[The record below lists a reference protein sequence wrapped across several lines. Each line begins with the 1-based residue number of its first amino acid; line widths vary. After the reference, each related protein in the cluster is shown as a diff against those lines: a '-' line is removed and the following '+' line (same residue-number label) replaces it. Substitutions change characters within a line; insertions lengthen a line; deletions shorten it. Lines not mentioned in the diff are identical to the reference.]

1 MNNTLNTVLLIL
13 CTKLNKKSLFIVL
26 LGALIFT
33 SNLAH
38 AQLPAFYDFE
48 TGLQGWTNN
57 GNRSGL
63 FNNSTWSC
71 NSNRSI
77 FSRGTRTNR
86 NIMTSPAINLTAYTN
101 LEISFCHI
109 SFGLDN
115 NEGFR
120 LEFYDGSNWVLVQ
133 TFTFGNDFFTNGNN
147 NQHDLTATLTDA
159 TYNFA
164 SNSRFRFSGT
174 ANNDNEWNFFDTIE
188 INTPPCLPS
197 TANGSTTLACPSV
210 ESGGLGLSGS
220 DVTFNCYENDV
231 TLEASYL
238 DLGETT
244 SYSIENIPY
253 NPPFQYGCLENPI
266 SVNVDDVWSPVID
279 LPFDFCFYG
288 NTYDSCVVGSNGIV
302 SFDTSLANN
311 ATGWSILTQIPSLI
325 NASDYQGPGNSRRDY
340 YFGPSIFGVHHDV
353 DPSVGGEIG
362 YQLITLNTG
371 CRALVAAWS
380 DVPMYA
386 DNSKRY
392 SGMIVFY
399 EDTNVI
405 EVYIRDKPI
414 DATWNSGRAAVG
426 LQANSTEGIAAPG
439 RNSLDTPWGA
449 TNEAWRFTPNGN
461 SITELK
467 WYENSVSVAN
477 EIIDPNNDGQITV
490 SPTNTTT
497 YISQVTYNLCNG
509 SNLIETDETVVTVS
523 GGKQW
528 NGSINTNW
536 NNPNNWTPFGVPAG
550 NDCIEILPASNT
562 PVLTGSTNGRGYN
575 LEIVD
580 GAVLT
585 QQPESTLTI
594 EDRIIIAHNG
604 ALEIRD
610 DASLIQIT
618 DVPVNQNIGVAKVQ
632 REATDVNNYDYV
644 YWSTPV
650 DAFHVGSISPGTPSS
665 VIFEWIP
672 TVPNGTIGDHG
683 SWANTSENMIPGKG
697 YIVRGL
703 QGTPIANTAEFQG
716 KLNNGQISTPIS
728 RGNYTGTNYNGVGN
742 LSTSDD
748 DNWNLLG
755 NPYPSAISLSD
766 FVGANPN
773 IDGTLYFWRHL
784 NGLSTASNSP
794 FYENYTY
801 NYDVNDYIAS
811 NSLGSS
817 PPGFSGY
824 IASGQGFF
832 ALMLDSASTPNTV
845 TFSNT
850 MRNAAYRNDN
860 FYRNADLNLDEKHRI
875 WLDLVRHG
883 NTAISILVGF
893 IEGATNDLDRLYD
906 GISINDAEHQFYS
919 VQSNEKLTIQG
930 KALPFNGSETFN
942 LGFKTPTTGN
952 FAISINQ
959 LDGLFEN
966 SNQDIY
972 IEDTELNIIHDLKV
986 SPYTFTSDAGTFN
999 TRFILRFTAERLSVK
1014 DQELLSNL
1022 VIQSNNKSIKAR
1034 SDLSPIQTFELY
1046 DITGRAIHRN
1056 LKINQSNYRYQ
1067 THNLSEGTYIVKVQL
1082 ANGAAVSKKM
1092 II

>member
-1 MNNTLNTVLLIL
+1 M
-13 CTKLNKKSLFIVL
+13 
-26 LGALIFT
+26 
-33 SNLAH
+33 
-38 AQLPAFYDFE
+38 
-48 TGLQGWTNN
+48 
-57 GNRSGL
+57 
-63 FNNSTWSC
+63 
-71 NSNRSI
+71 
-77 FSRGTRTNR
+77 
-86 NIMTSPAINLTAYTN
+86 
-101 LEISFCHI
+101 
-109 SFGLDN
+109 
-115 NEGFR
+115 
-120 LEFYDGSNWVLVQ
+120 
-133 TFTFGNDFFTNGNN
+133 
-147 NQHDLTATLTDA
+147 
-159 TYNFA
+159 
-164 SNSRFRFSGT
+164 
-174 ANNDNEWNFFDTIE
+174 
-188 INTPPCLPS
+188 
-197 TANGSTTLACPSV
+197 
-210 ESGGLGLSGS
+210 
-220 DVTFNCYENDV
+220 TFNCYDNDV

-253 NPPFQYGCLENPI
+253 NPPFQYSCLENPV

-288 NTYDSCVVGSNGIV
+288 NTYDSCVIGSNGIV

-311 ATGWSILTQIPSLI
+311 ATGWSILTQIPSLV

-414 DATWNSGRAAVG
+414 DAAWNSGRAAVG

-439 RNSLDTPWGA
+439 RNSLDTPWEA
-449 TNEAWRFTPNGN
+449 TNEAWRFTPNGD

-467 WYENSVSVAN
+467 WYENTVSDAN
-477 EIIDPNNDGQITV
+477 EIIDPDNDGQITV
-490 SPTNTTT
+490 SPSTTTT

-528 NGSINTNW
+528 NGSVNTNW
-536 NNPNNWTPFGVPAG
+536 NNPNNWTPFGVPAS

-562 PVLTGSTNGRGYN
+562 PVLSGSTNGRGFN
-575 LEIVD
+575 LEIAD

-594 EDRIIIAHNG
+594 EDRIIIAQNG
-604 ALEIRD
+604 VLEIRD

-618 DVPVNQNIGVAKVQ
+618 DVPVNQNIGSAKVQ

-683 SWANTSENMIPGKG
+683 SWANTSETMIPGKG

-703 QGTPIANTAEFQG
+703 QGTPIINTAEFEG
-716 KLNNGQISTPIS
+716 KLNNGQISVPIS
-728 RGNYTGTNYNGVGN
+728 RGNYTGLNYNGIGN
-742 LSTSDD
+742 FSTSDD

-755 NPYPSAISLSD
+755 NPYPSAISLTD
-766 FVGANPN
+766 FVSANPS
-773 IDGTLYFWRHL
+773 IAGTLYFWRHL
-784 NGLSTASNSP
+784 NGLSSATNSP

-811 NSLGSS
+811 NSLGSA

-845 TFSNT
+845 NFSNT

-860 FYRNADLNLDEKHRI
+860 FYRNADVILNEKHRI
-875 WLDLVRHG
+875 WLDLVRDG
-883 NTAISILVGF
+883 NTALSILVGF
-893 IEGATNDLDRLYD
+893 VDGATDDIDRLYD

-919 VQSNEKLTIQG
+919 IGLNEKLTIQG
-930 KALPFNGSETFN
+930 KGLPFEASETFN
-942 LGFKTPTTGN
+942 LGFITPSSGS

-966 SNQDIY
+966 THQDIY
-972 IEDTELNIIHDLKV
+972 IEDTELNIIHNLKLN
-986 SPYTFTSDAGTFN
+986 PYTFSANAGTFN
-999 TRFILRFTAERLSVK
+999 ERFILRFTAERLSIK
-1014 DQELLSNL
+1014 NQDLLSN
-1022 VIQSNNKSIKAR
+1022 VMIQSINKTIIAKSNLGA
-1034 SDLSPIQTFELY
+1034 IQNFELL
-1046 DITGRAIHRN
+1046 DITGRTIYKD
-1056 LKINQSNYRYQ
+1056 LKINQTNYKY
-1067 THNLSEGTYIVKVQL
+1067 HSAHLSEGTYIVKVQL
-1082 ANGAAVSKKM
+1082 ANGSAVSKK
-1092 II
+1092 IIL